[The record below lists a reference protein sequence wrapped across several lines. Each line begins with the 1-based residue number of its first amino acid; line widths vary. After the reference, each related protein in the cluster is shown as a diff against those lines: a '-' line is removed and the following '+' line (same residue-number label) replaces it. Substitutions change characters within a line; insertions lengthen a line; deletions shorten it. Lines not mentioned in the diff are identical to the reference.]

1 MISKIV
7 VIFLIIGF
15 FCVFPIANAQ
25 EIKIGAKAEQKSVVV
40 TINEAGNV
48 HVKHIVKSSSSLKQ
62 LELID
67 GIVKNLTVSDD
78 EGNEQIPTI
87 VGDNDGV
94 MILPSETETIVEYDL
109 EDVLV
114 LNNNIWTWD
123 FLYLEST
130 TFIVPEKADLI
141 FVNNRAVDMDELK
154 GFKCHGCQMVLEYS
168 LDVPKNLENVKWENK
183 EFNVEIRSFSDIDN
197 FIFDQP
203 SKTITFNISE
213 PNQFLTVIVPLEL
226 LWGPYAISIDD
237 QNVFFNQYI
246 NNGTHVWLTMKPNAS
261 GVISIVGTTVV
272 PEFPIIAPLAIG
284 FMMIMILPI
293 IRKINRH

>member
-1 MISKIV
+1 MVSKIV

-15 FCVFPIANAQ
+15 ICAIPVANAQ
-25 EIKIGAKAEQKSVVV
+25 EIRIGAKAEQKSVVV
-40 TINEAGNV
+40 TINEAGSV
-48 HVKHIVKSSSSLKQ
+48 HVKHIVKPSSSLKQ

-67 GIVKNLTVSDD
+67 GTVKNLIVSDD
-78 EGNEQIPTI
+78 EENEQISTV

-94 MILPSETETIVEYDL
+94 MILPSKTETVVEYDL

-114 LNNNIWTWD
+114 LKNNIWTWN

-168 LDVPKNLENVKWENK
+168 LDVPKILKNVKWENK
-183 EFNVEIRSFSDIDN
+183 EFNVEIQSFSNIDN
-197 FIFDQP
+197 FIFNQT
-203 SKTITFNISE
+203 SKSITFNISKS
-213 PNQFLTVIVPLEL
+213 NQFLTIIIPLEL

-246 NNGTHVWLTMKPNAS
+246 NNGTHVWLTMKPNDS
-261 GVISIVGTTVV
+261 GVISVVGTTVV
-272 PEFPIIAPLAIG
+272 PEFPVIAPLAIG

-293 IRKINRH
+293 IRKINHR